1 MDFSYKFPAVKG
13 IQASKEYYI
22 AMIPLKLLSRLFID
36 EEDYVPPEYRAQRRL
51 NISRIPVI
59 SDYIL
64 SNRASYV
71 FSALAASVDG
81 EYQFSPIGIAEDIGI
96 LEISMDAH
104 LMIVDGQHRK
114 ASIIQAISE
123 DSTLNNETIPIVL
136 YEDRGLERSQQMFT
150 DLNKHAVKTSN
161 SISELYDS
169 RDDLAV
175 ATRKIITAVP
185 FFNEYTDKEKDNLGK
200 YSSNLFTLNVFYKA
214 NRRILHGS
222 SIEKRDE
229 DFLIKFWTGVA
240 ENIVPWLELQN
251 HGISKSELRENY
263 IVTQAVAIQAFGRVG
278 ACFFSEKKKLQAQT
292 MSRLREIDWTR
303 ANPKWHLRTIQANGR
318 MITNEAAIIL
328 TANIIKIAIGLPLNQ
343 DEQNRENE
351 FKNRHEIEVEG

>member
-13 IQASKEYYI
+13 IQAEKEYYI
-22 AMIPLKLLSRLFID
+22 AMIPLKLLSKIFVD
-36 EEDYVPPEYRAQRRL
+36 EDDYVPPEYRAQRRL
-51 NISRIPVI
+51 NAARIPVI
-59 SDYIL
+59 RDYIL
-64 SNRASYV
+64 FNRDSYV

-81 EYQFSPIGIAEDIGI
+81 EYCFTVTNSSKDLGV

-114 ASIIQAISE
+114 ASIVQAIAE
-123 DSTLNNETIPIVL
+123 DETLNEETIPIVL

-175 ATRKIITAVP
+175 VTRKVVMSVP
-185 FFNEYTDKEKDNLGK
+185 FLNEYTDKEKDNLGK

-214 NRRILHGS
+214 NRRILHGTTVK
-222 SIEKRDE
+222 KRDE
-229 DFLIKFWTGVA
+229 SFLVKYWTIVA
-240 ENIVPWLELQN
+240 DNIVPWLELQKRLIN
-251 HGISKSELRENY
+251 KSELRENY
-263 IVTQAVAIQAFGRVG
+263 IITQAVAIQALGRVG
-278 ACFFSEKKKLQAQT
+278 AAIYDSNKSVVAGQLKQLQVVNW
-292 MSRLREIDWTR
+292 SRT
-303 ANPKWHLRTIQANGR
+303 NPQWQSRTIRANGR

-328 TANIIKIAIGLPLNQ
+328 TANIIKKEIGLPLSA
-343 DEQNRENE
+343 DELHREND
-351 FKNRHEIEVEG
+351 FLKNK